1 MRLTHPP
8 SGETRMTLFDTLSL
22 IALWHAG
29 RIKGGI
35 FHMQLERKIKTMK
48 RGVQREAGDQ
58 KAVMKGD

>member
-48 RGVQREAGDQ
+48 CGVQREAGDQ